1 MATVTIRDSPVV
13 HLGVSL
19 SHDDIHKL
27 RSVAKYNGITFASLA
42 RHLNLSRP
50 YLYRALEDGTLELSK
65 FFLLQHLIGCE
76 LITPDQIRSRA
87 SELAS
92 HILWKAITPA
102 A

>member
-1 MATVTIRDSPVV
+1 MATVTIRDTPVV
-13 HLGVSL
+13 HLGVTL
-19 SHDDIHKL
+19 TQDDIHKL

-42 RHLNLSRP
+42 RHLNLSRQ

-76 LITPDQIRSRA
+76 LITRDQITSKA
-87 SELAS
+87 SELAY
-92 HILWKAITPA
+92 HIFCRALTPA